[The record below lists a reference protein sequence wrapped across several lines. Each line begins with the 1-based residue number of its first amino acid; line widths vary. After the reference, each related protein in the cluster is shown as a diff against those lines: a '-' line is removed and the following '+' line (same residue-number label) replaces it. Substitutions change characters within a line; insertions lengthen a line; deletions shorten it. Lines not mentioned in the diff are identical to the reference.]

1 LPRDSRLPSRSKS
14 KAAKSDVRSRSTRT
28 AKGGRPTFGW
38 WPSAA
43 LIVAAL
49 CLAFVTLPAPTVER
63 LYARG
68 CYPAFQPF
76 LTSLSSLVPIAVFD
90 LLIVG
95 LAAWA
100 ISRVYPVL
108 RAGRGDRVRCAVIAF
123 VDFAAGA
130 SVVYL
135 AFLAA
140 WGLNYRRLPLESQM
154 NFASGRV
161 TQAAVQSL
169 ATRSVQEIN
178 RLYAPAH
185 ADPAATASLQAVRVR
200 LAPAFAQAQRDLG
213 AATLATPARPKAP
226 LIAPFFRWATVDG
239 MVNPFG
245 LEVLIN
251 PDVLPIERPYVVAH
265 EWGHIAGWA
274 REGEAGYVGWLTC
287 LRGDDA
293 ARYSAWV
300 SLFLHLRGELPRA
313 ERARL
318 DSGLAAGPL
327 RDFGAIR
334 ERLERGRPAVQ
345 RASWRAYD
353 SFLKANRVDEGIR
366 SYDDIVSLVIGIATD
381 ADGRP
386 RRRDE

>member
-1 LPRDSRLPSRSKS
+1 VTG
-14 KAAKSDVRSRSTRT
+14 A
-28 AKGGRPTFGW
+28 AKGGRPTLGW

-43 LIVAAL
+43 LIVVAL
-49 CLAFVTLPAPTVER
+49 GVALTALPASSVER
-63 LYARG
+63 VYARG
-68 CYPAFQPF
+68 WYPVFQPF
-76 LTSLSSLVPIAVFD
+76 LTSFSSLIPIALFD
-90 LLIVG
+90 LLIVS

-100 ISRVYPVL
+100 VSRVYPVL
-108 RAGRGDRVRCAVIAF
+108 RAAGDRRRRIAIAAV
-123 VDFAAGA
+123 DLAAGA
-130 SVVYL
+130 SIVYL
-135 AFLAA
+135 LFLGL
-140 WGLNYRRLPLESQM
+140 WGLNYRRVPLEAQM
-154 NFASGRV
+154 DFSRGRV
-161 TQAAVQSL
+161 TQATVQTL

-185 ADPAATASLQAVRVR
+185 ADPAAAASLQALRVR

-213 AATLATPARPKAP
+213 ATTLATPARPKAP
-226 LIAPFFRWATVDG
+226 LISPFFRWATVDG

-287 LRGDDA
+287 LHGDDV

-300 SLFLHLRGELPRA
+300 SLYLHLRGDVPPA
-313 ERARL
+313 VRARL
-318 DSGLAAGPL
+318 DRGLAAGPL
-327 RDFGAIR
+327 RDFAAIR

-353 SFLKANRVDEGIR
+353 TFLKANRVEEGIQ
-366 SYDDIVSLVIGIATD
+366 SYDEIVSLVIGIATD
-381 ADGRP
+381 PDGKP
-386 RRRDE
+386 RRRTQ